1 MKHNVNLPKLL
12 RVCIILLLLIFF
24 GNSSKISPTDSAVER
39 DSTNIGSALLLLYDV
54 DNVILKHAGPGKTYI
69 NPEIVPML
77 ASMNNLRNSMDSRIL
92 QPRIFSHGCG
102 TAAKLSESKL
112 IKPRVLDSN
121 QNLDYGGESNRFSI
135 KINDIGDAYL
145 LNDVY
150 FLRKDGQTDN
160 KHLPIDILKIFF
172 VDENELDAN
181 VPSIIPF
188 SRVLERKSI
197 YFDEIA
203 SKLNNQE
210 SIFYKKYIQKA
221 KRAIGGRPFSID
233 AIHIGMDEVQ
243 KKAFFKRLFG
253 KISSFPKVWP
263 FDVRSEELPFIK
275 DLVKYRGYIKEKIK
289 FGTTIL
295 LLDDLVAHFNFGC
308 VHEHFTEDYKVF
320 IIVIKKFIPNTDLD
334 NLSREFQ
341 KSIPVPI
348 GTTPYNPFDI
358 REVNVKVIKL
368 LEKLPEETHPDT
380 FYKEIRNEFIYESP
394 TYPKCGYDVSKPS
407 IFYFLI
413 IIECDILYNLIKL
426 FIDDRM
432 AEEVTYLLNI
442 SSYIAVIT
450 GRKSCEYS
458 FLMVKHLITSGFYQ
472 WSNKIIP
479 LSNLKGRHTDD
490 VGESSPAFSQYSKN
504 VKNSNQNANNQ
515 DRHIFMSKLYS
526 RMPRSRTM
534 ALRLD
539 YHGDPSRIQ
548 YSDYTCFLNA
558 PPRENESTAFPSKST
573 KYRQLLNLQSDSKLS
588 KFFGIPPNGEAKTI
602 SLLQKLT
609 IMFNKIE
616 GVLESTIKASNSATG
631 TKSDSDILSV
641 HTTQFDDE
649 YVSTIEDST
658 GVEDDQTL
666 HQTLVPR
673 MGTSQKQ
680 APAPPTTYPQV
691 SYSFLSIFYTVVE
704 TLKDE
709 FPKDYIFCVGSVN

>member
-1 MKHNVNLPKLL
+1 MKHNGDIPPLL
-12 RVCIILLLLIFF
+12 SICIILLLFICF
-24 GNSSKISPTDSAVER
+24 GESLKILPTDSNVEG
-39 DSTNIGSALLLLYDV
+39 DSSNISSALLLLYDV

-77 ASMNNLRNSMDSRIL
+77 ASMDKLRNSRDSRIL

-102 TAAKLSESKL
+102 TAAKLSEIKL

-121 QNLDYGGESNRFSI
+121 PNLDYGTDSNRFSI
-135 KINDIGDAYL
+135 KINDIGEAYL
-145 LNDVY
+145 LNEVY
-150 FLRKDGQTDN
+150 FLRKDSQPDN
-160 KHLPIDILKIFF
+160 IHIPIDIFKIFF

-181 VPSIIPF
+181 IPSVIPF

-197 YFDEIA
+197 YFEEFA
-203 SKLNNQE
+203 SKLNSQE

-221 KRAIGGRPFSID
+221 KRTIGGRPFSID
-233 AIHIGMDEVQ
+233 AIINGMDELQ
-243 KKAFFKRLFG
+243 KKTFFKKLFA

-275 DLVKYRGYIKEKIK
+275 DLVKYRGYIKEKIQ

-320 IIVIKKFIPNTDLD
+320 IIVIKKFTPNTDLD

-348 GTTPYNPFDI
+348 GVTPYNPFDI
-358 REVNVKVIKL
+358 REVNVKMIKL

-380 FYKEIRNEFIYESP
+380 FYKEIRNEFIYDSP
-394 TYPKCGYDVSKPS
+394 TYPKCGYDISRPS
-407 IFYFLI
+407 PFYFLI

-479 LSNLKGRHTDD
+479 LSNLKGRNTDKN
-490 VGESSPAFSQYSKN
+490 ESSPAFPRYSKN
-504 VKNSNQNANNQ
+504 TKNSNQNLNNQ

-558 PPRENESTAFPSKST
+558 PPRENESSAFPSKST

-588 KFFGIPPNGEAKTI
+588 KFFGIPPNGEVKTI

-616 GVLESTIKASNSATG
+616 SVLESTIRASNNVASPST
-631 TKSDSDILSV
+631 DSEILSV
-641 HTTQFDDE
+641 HTTHFDDE
-649 YVSTIEDST
+649 YTNTDDST
-658 GVEDDQTL
+658 SVEDDQTL
-666 HQTLVPR
+666 HQTVVTKV
-673 MGTSQKQ
+673 GTSYKQ
-680 APAPPTTYPQV
+680 VPAPPTIYPQV